1 MKSADY
7 GGVAPFDDADNAAHA
22 ASIGLGRLYFNQHLI
37 ALHGAVDLV
46 RGDKNVFF
54 HPADED
60 LSAGTPVLSRSL
72 PRIGPDEAVA
82 VAMQIEP
89 PCGQI
94 LARAEDGPGNAP
106 VLAVKLD
113 QRASCGQTGQLYQQ
127 QTPFASAAQVQLA
140 NQLFVSG
147 FLSGGASNPR
157 HQFRI
162 CHR

>member
-37 ALHGAVDLV
+37 ALHGAVDLIG
-46 RGDKNVFF
+46 R
-54 HPADED
+54 DED
-60 LSAGTPVLSRSL
+60 IFLTRGL
-72 PRIGPDEAVA
+72 PCIGPDEAVA
-82 VAMQIEP
+82 VAMQIAP

-147 FLSGGASNPR
+147 FCPAERAIRATSSASV
-157 HQFRI
+157 I
-162 CHR
+162 GKE